1 MSASFLDQ
9 LIQFDAFPKLPS
21 AYKSRSESRGL
32 FTVLVA
38 LIAILLVLNDLGE
51 YIWGWPDYEFSVD
64 TMSDSFMDVNVD
76 MVVNMPCQ
84 FLSVDLRDALGD
96 RLFLSKGFHL
106 DGTVF
111 DIGQATTLKE
121 HQKALSARQA
131 IAQSRKSRGLFSFL
145 RRKQPEFRPTYN
157 HRSDG
162 TACRIY
168 GSLSVKKVTANLHVT
183 TLGHGYS
190 SSVHVEHDKMNLSHV
205 ITEFSFGPYFPDI
218 VQPLDYSLEI
228 ASEPF
233 VAYTYFLH
241 VVPTTYIAPRS
252 SPLHTNQYS
261 VTHYTRT
268 FAHGAGTPGIF
279 FKFELDPM
287 VISIHQRT
295 TSLIHL
301 LIRCIGVIGGV
312 FTCASYFL
320 RVTVRAVE
328 AVSGTNN
335 APGIVAAEAT
345 GVRKRWTG
353 ASLRAR
359 TSSSR
364 NSWIAEGSGGM
375 TPLPSSSYAASY
387 STTPVS
393 AAFATQQAPYPY
405 SPYLSAQT
413 LPQHGGPGA
422 LSVPPT
428 PKTSVGHSFGPST
441 LGPPRVHGHGHSKSI
456 SGPVVGRNVSG
467 GYESPT
473 PGAGVSSSSSPLV
486 GPVPGKGPT
495 LLGGKK
501 DD

>member
-1 MSASFLDQ
+1 MSASLLDQ

-21 AYKSRSESRGL
+21 TYKSRSESRGL
-32 FTVLVA
+32 FTLLVA
-38 LIAILLVLNDLGE
+38 LIAFLLILNDLGE

-111 DIGQATTLKE
+111 DVGQATTLKE

-131 IAQSRKSRGLFSFL
+131 IAQSRKSRGLLSLF
-145 RRKQPEFRPTYN
+145 RRKQQEFRPTYN
-157 HRSDG
+157 HQKDG

-168 GSLSVKKVTANLHVT
+168 GSLSVRKVTANLHIT

-190 SSVHVEHDKMNLSHV
+190 SSVHVEHDKMNLSHA

-228 ASEPF
+228 ANEPF

-252 SPLHTNQYS
+252 PPLHTNQYS

-301 LIRCIGVIGGV
+301 MIRCIGVIGGV

-335 APGIVAAEAT
+335 TSGIVAAEAT
-345 GVRKRWTG
+345 GIRKRWTG
-353 ASLRAR
+353 GNLRAR

-364 NSWIAEGSGGM
+364 NSWIAESSGGI
-375 TPLPSSSYAASY
+375 TPLPSSSYAANY

-393 AAFATQQAPYPY
+393 AGFATQQASYPY
-405 SPYLSAQT
+405 SPYLSAQAS
-413 LPQHGGPGA
+413 PQQGGPGA

-428 PKTSVGHSFGPST
+428 PNTSVGHSFGPST
-441 LGPPRVHGHGHSKSI
+441 LGPPRARGHVHANSI
-456 SGPVVGRNVSG
+456 SGPVMGRSVSA
-467 GYESPT
+467 ESPT
-473 PGAGVSSSSSPLV
+473 PGRGVSPSSTPLV
-486 GPVPGKGPT
+486 GPVPGKGPA